1 VERYLAF
8 DLGAESGRAILGS
21 LDDNDNL
28 SISEIY
34 RFPNKMVSICGH
46 YHWDSSKL
54 INEIYEGLKICKEKY
69 GTPICI
75 GVDTWGVDYALLK
88 KGSITGLPYTYRDHR
103 TEGAAE
109 SFSKQMPLNR
119 LYSLTGIQILPF
131 NTVFQ
136 LYAARKSGQKLGSGF
151 ELLMMADLINYILAG
166 VKKSEFTIATTT
178 QIFNPNRRG
187 WEPEILE
194 ILGASNSLM
203 QEITQPGTIIG
214 ELIPAV
220 KAKTGLENVDVAAVA
235 SHDTGSAVAATPGV
249 GEDFA
254 YISSGT
260 WSLMGVESRA
270 PLITEKTRQYNI
282 TNEGGVSGTYRVL
295 KNISGLWLLQECRK
309 TWIRDHQFS
318 YDELTRL
325 AEKSEPLRSLINPDW
340 AGFLNPT
347 SMPKAISD
355 YCRKTGQP
363 APRTTGEYVR
373 TIIESLALAYKYTLS
388 QLEEVIGKHIDKIHV
403 VGGGSRNELLCQLTA
418 EVTNRSVHAGPFEA
432 TAVGNI
438 LVQAIAKGRVKDLL
452 DLRRI
457 VRKSFDIKIYEPNGN
472 INWKD
477 AYNTFL
483 SIREMKV
490 K

>member
-1 VERYLAF
+1 MERYLAF

-28 SISEIY
+28 RISEIH
-34 RFPNKMVSICGH
+34 RFPNKMVSIYGH
-46 YHWDSSKL
+46 YHWDYSKL
-54 INEIYEGLKICKEKY
+54 INEIYEGLKICKNINCI
-69 GTPICI
+69 PVCI

-88 KGSITGLPYTYRDHR
+88 KGSIIGFPYAYRDHR
-103 TEGAAE
+103 TEGAVE
-109 SFSKQMPLNR
+109 SFSMQMPLDR
-119 LYSLTGIQILPF
+119 LYNLTGIQVLPF

-136 LYAARKSGQKLGSGF
+136 LYAARKNGQDLGSGF
-151 ELLMMADLINYILAG
+151 ELLMIADLINYQLAG

-178 QIFNPNRRG
+178 QIFNPNKRW

-194 ILGASNSLM
+194 ILGASESLM

-214 ELIPAV
+214 ELTPAV
-220 KAKTGLENVDVAAVA
+220 QARTGLKDMGVAAVA
-235 SHDTGSAVAATPGV
+235 SHDTGSAVAAIPGV

-260 WSLMGVESRA
+260 WSLMGIESRV
-270 PLITEKTRQYNI
+270 PLINEKTLRYNL
-282 TNEGGVSGTYRVL
+282 TNEGGISGTYRIL
-295 KNISGLWLLQECRK
+295 KNIAGLWLLQECRK
-309 TWIRDHQFS
+309 TWMRDQQFS
-318 YDELTRL
+318 YEELTRL
-325 AEKSEPLRSLINPDW
+325 AETSKPLRSLINPDW
-340 AGFLNPT
+340 VGFLNPI
-347 SMPKAISD
+347 SMPNAISD

-363 APRTTGEYVR
+363 APRTIGEYVR
-373 TIIESLALAYKYTLS
+373 AIIESLAFAYKYTLS
-388 QLEEVIGKHIDKIHV
+388 QLEDVSGKNIDKIHV
-403 VGGGSRNELLCQLTA
+403 VGGGSRNELLCRLTA
-418 EVTNRSVHAGPFEA
+418 EVTNRSVYAGPFEA

-438 LVQAIAKGRVKDLL
+438 LVQAIAKGRVKDLF

-457 VRKSFDIKIYEPNGN
+457 VRKSFDIKLYEPNGN
-472 INWKD
+472 INWND